1 MEFLVL
7 PPAFV
12 LILTILLY
20 PESVKSVSYYGVQD
34 VHSKSNVRWVGEP
47 LKNNNKNCCFQT
59 HPMLFERDNVASI
72 SYVPIQIQSE
82 ILSEDGTRTSR
93 DENGGTVDTDQSLPP
108 AILSYPL
115 ANFGRTW

>member
-20 PESVKSVSYYGVQD
+20 PESVKSVSYYAVQD

-47 LKNNNKNCCFQT
+47 LKNNNKNCCF
-59 HPMLFERDNVASI
+59 
-72 SYVPIQIQSE
+72 
-82 ILSEDGTRTSR
+82 
-93 DENGGTVDTDQSLPP
+93 
-108 AILSYPL
+108 
-115 ANFGRTW
+115 